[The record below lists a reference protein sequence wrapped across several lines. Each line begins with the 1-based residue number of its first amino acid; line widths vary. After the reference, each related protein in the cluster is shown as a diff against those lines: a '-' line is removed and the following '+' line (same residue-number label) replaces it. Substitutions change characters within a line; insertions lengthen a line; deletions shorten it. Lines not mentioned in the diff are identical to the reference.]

1 MMVDA
6 PAEGVAPVQSPVA
19 RTRGFSMVVEGIIGA
34 ILAVTLLAYMSLGNY
49 TRYVA
54 DDYGLAIAVKL
65 RGFWAQQVAAYRLTD
80 GHFVASA
87 LQTAV
92 ALLDPIVV
100 RVLPGVLVLAW
111 VAALTLAL
119 RHLIP
124 HAGLRGRLLIGAGIV
139 YTALRIIP
147 NPFLTVYWM
156 TASLAFVVPLLV
168 ASVVIWLVSRPANA
182 GRRGIA
188 LLIGTGLLAFI
199 ASGEGE
205 IYTVSAFVAWTL
217 AVAVAV
223 SRVSPQ
229 WRARLPRLAAAW
241 IGATAGLLVELAS
254 PGNALRSAVISK
266 LITVPRPSIVAL
278 PFFAFGEM
286 LHFVHALVFQHWR
299 GMLALAV
306 LAALIAARSGSVP
319 RPIARSGVIAAL
331 FATLGT
337 ALVVWAAMAPASL
350 EFGSLPPMY
359 DQLIPV
365 FACICAIV
373 TLGWL
378 SGRVARNRIDAVWAR
393 IPARGDVR
401 RVVPLAAGMVAT
413 AIVVA
418 GPVATLV
425 MIQRDRHLFQAYAA
439 AKDAQIAA
447 VEAARTAGRASA
459 IVAPLPNVEHIGIF
473 SHDPFEELTTNSTY
487 WINQDTAEYYRVG
500 SIVVSP

>member
-1 MMVDA
+1 MTVD
-6 PAEGVAPVQSPVA
+6 APVQSPVA
-19 RTRGFSMVVEGIIGA
+19 RTPGFSVVVESIIGA
-34 ILAVTLLAYMSLGNY
+34 ILAVTLLAYMLLGNY

-65 RGFWAQQVAAYRLTD
+65 RGFWAQQVAAYQLTD

-100 RVLPGVLVLAW
+100 RILPGVLVLTW
-111 VAALTLAL
+111 VGALTLAM

-124 HAGLRGRLLIGAGIV
+124 HTGLRGRLLIAAGMV

-147 NPFLTVYWM
+147 SPFLTLYWM

-168 ASVVIWLVSRPANA
+168 ASVVIWLITRPANR
-182 GRRGIA
+182 GRLGIA
-188 LLIGTGLLAFI
+188 LLIGTGLVAFI

-217 AVAVAV
+217 AAAVAV
-223 SRVSPQ
+223 TRVSSV
-229 WRARLPRLAAAW
+229 WRARLPQLAAAW

-306 LAALIAARSGSVP
+306 LAALIAVRSGSVP
-319 RPIARSGVIAAL
+319 RPFARSGVIAAL
-331 FATLGT
+331 LATLGT
-337 ALVVWAAMAPASL
+337 LAVVWAAMAPASL
-350 EFGSLPPMY
+350 EFGGLPPVY

-378 SGRVARNRIDAVWAR
+378 SGRLLRNRIDAVWAR
-393 IPARGDVR
+393 VPARGEIRTVA
-401 RVVPLAAGMVAT
+401 PIAAVLVAA

-425 MIQRDRHLFQAYAA
+425 MTQRDRHLFQAYAA
-439 AKDAQIAA
+439 GKDAQIAA
-447 VEAARTAGRASA
+447 AEAAHTAGRSSA
-459 IVAPLPNVEHIGIF
+459 IVPPLLNVESIGIF
-473 SHDPFEELTTNSTY
+473 SHNPFEELTTDSTY

-500 SIVVSP
+500 SIAVSP